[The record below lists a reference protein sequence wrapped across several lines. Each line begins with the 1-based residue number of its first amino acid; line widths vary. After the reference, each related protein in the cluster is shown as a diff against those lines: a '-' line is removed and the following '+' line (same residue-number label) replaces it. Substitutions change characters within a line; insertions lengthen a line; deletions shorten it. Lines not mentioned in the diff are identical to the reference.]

1 MLDFVAH
8 YLLFLSHSVTLTLS
22 DLDLEKMAIIQNLD
36 FPSKIFKVKVTC
48 YEGHQIRK
56 EMVPKVSLYNEV
68 SCVPVLICR
77 FLSAKGRFFYIL
89 IGNLVL
95 LIGPISIYWTCMTLT

>member
-36 FPSKIFKVKVTC
+36 FPPKIFKVKVTC
-48 YEGHQIRK
+48 SEGHQIRK
-56 EMVPKVSLYNEV
+56 KLCQKFPYIMK
-68 SCVPVLICR
+68 
-77 FLSAKGRFFYIL
+77 FL
-89 IGNLVL
+89 V
-95 LIGPISIYWTCMTLT
+95 YWCSYAVF